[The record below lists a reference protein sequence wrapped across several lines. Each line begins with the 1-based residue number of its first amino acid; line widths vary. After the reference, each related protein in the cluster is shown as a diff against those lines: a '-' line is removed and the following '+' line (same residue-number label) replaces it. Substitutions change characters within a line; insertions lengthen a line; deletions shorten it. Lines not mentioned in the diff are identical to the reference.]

1 MHKNATAQRHF
12 IIMAYETRDIKL
24 ETIRRA
30 VEEANKYCLPALKEA
45 IIIECSKHWGLRRQ
59 SAMELINELVY
70 QQAIV
75 IDGND
80 VWLFDRYEKI
90 KDARSLDFL
99 GMKDINEQNYQ
110 YQLKHLLTLMLI
122 VGVLWL

>member
-1 MHKNATAQRHF
+1 
-12 IIMAYETRDIKL
+12 
-24 ETIRRA
+24 
-30 VEEANKYCLPALKEA
+30 
-45 IIIECSKHWGLRRQ
+45 
-59 SAMELINELVY
+59 MELINELVY

-122 VGVLWL
+122 AGVLCL

>member
-1 MHKNATAQRHF
+1 
-12 IIMAYETRDIKL
+12 MAYETRDIKL

-45 IIIECSKHWGLRRQ
+45 LIVECSKHWGLRRQ

-70 QQAIV
+70 QQVII
-75 IDGND
+75 IDGDN

-90 KDARSLDFL
+90 KESRSLDFL
-99 GMKDINEQNYQ
+99 EMKDINEQNYQ

>member
-1 MHKNATAQRHF
+1 
-12 IIMAYETRDIKL
+12 
-24 ETIRRA
+24 
-30 VEEANKYCLPALKEA
+30 
-45 IIIECSKHWGLRRQ
+45 
-59 SAMELINELVY
+59 MELLNELVY

-122 VGVLWL
+122 AGCLWL